1 MSSTPLLRAVVR
13 SAPTSPMKAFY
24 HFLYWQASE
33 PVIGTGMNQL
43 TTRIKRGKVMV
54 DRLGA

>member
-1 MSSTPLLRAVVR
+1 
-13 SAPTSPMKAFY
+13 MKAFY